1 VTLFERVLQARGA
14 LTRAGISAAT
24 ASLDADFLARH
35 ALGWDL
41 ATWLARR
48 TETAD
53 AAFEQSYSP
62 LLERRI
68 AREPVAYIRGRQE
81 FWGRDFIV
89 SPAVLI
95 PRPET
100 ELLVET
106 ATALVRRHGHS
117 VIVDV
122 GTGSACIAISMA
134 LECAHASVWA
144 TDVSEAALGIAR
156 TNATRLGAG
165 GRVRFVHG
173 SYLATVPRP
182 IDIIV
187 SNPPY
192 VADGD
197 KSGLAPEVAD
207 HEPALALFGGPDGLR
222 NVRTL
227 LGEAAH
233 ALAPAGR
240 LVIEIGYGQSELVE
254 AEIQAAGGLA
264 LEEIRAD
271 LQGIARVVVARRIS

>member
-1 VTLFERVLQARGA
+1 VTLFERVLRAREA

-24 ASLDADFLARH
+24 ASLDADLLARH

-41 ATWLARR
+41 VTWLMRR
-48 TETAD
+48 TEIAD
-53 AAFEQSYSP
+53 PAFEQSYSP

-68 AREPVAYIRGRQE
+68 AREPVAYIRGMQE
-81 FWGRDFIV
+81 FWGRNFMV

-100 ELLVET
+100 ELVVET
-106 ATALVRRHGHS
+106 AAALARRHAHAT
-117 VIVDV
+117 IVDV
-122 GTGSACIAISMA
+122 GTGSACIAVSLA
-134 LECAHASVWA
+134 FECADASIWA
-144 TDVSEAALGIAR
+144 TDVSAAALGIAR
-156 TNATRLGAG
+156 ANATRLGAG
-165 GRVRFVHG
+165 DRVRFVQG

-192 VADGD
+192 VADRD
-197 KSGLAPEVAD
+197 KAGLAPEVAD

-222 NVRTL
+222 NVRIL
-227 LGEAAH
+227 LREASV
-233 ALAPAGR
+233 ALAPAGH

-254 AEIQAAGGLA
+254 AEVQSVGGLA
-264 LEEIRAD
+264 LEEIHAD
-271 LQGIARVVVARRIS
+271 LQGIPRVVVVRRE